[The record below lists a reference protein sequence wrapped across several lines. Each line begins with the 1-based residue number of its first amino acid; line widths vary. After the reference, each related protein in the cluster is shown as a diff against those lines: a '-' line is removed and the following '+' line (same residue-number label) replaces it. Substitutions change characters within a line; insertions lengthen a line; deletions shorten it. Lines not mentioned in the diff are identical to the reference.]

1 MSYYDNLIFTPQ
13 QATHAQRV
21 VLDLIK
27 NRRFFLQIN
36 AERGHSEY
44 DFGLHPDVFREA
56 IELDTRARNLY
67 TSTRERA
74 VEQIKQGETELGIT
88 PPNLENNRQLVV
100 CNRYGGGFDICRVYP
115 LTHFESVAATTM
127 KELVNEHLDLF
138 IGERSHDEI
147 TPKEMRDI
155 EERALS
161 VAKRIRLEFNQLGLP
176 DTNNRRCVV
185 MLRSK
190 FDCSGSDRN
199 NDFAF
204 GRVADLQETPFAL
217 GYLFWKMSS
226 HSRVFENDHV
236 VFGTSRKSHVDVY
249 HWPDI
254 GHLRGPLAVDY
265 DKCYGY
271 DCSVVFVTAL

>member
-1 MSYYDNLIFTPQ
+1 MSYFDNLVFTPE
-13 QATHAQRV
+13 QAAHAQKV

-27 NRRFFLQIN
+27 NRRFFLHIN
-36 AERGHSEY
+36 AERGYSEY

-67 TSTRERA
+67 ISARERA

-138 IGERSHDEI
+138 IGGRPHDEI
-147 TPKEMRDI
+147 APKEMRDI
-155 EERALS
+155 RESALS
-161 VAKRIRLEFNQLGLP
+161 VAKRVRLEFNQLGLF
-176 DTNNRRCVV
+176 DHNNHRCVV

-217 GYLFWKMSS
+217 GYLFWKMSMQ
-226 HSRVFENDHV
+226 SRIFKNDHV
-236 VFGTSRKSHVDVY
+236 VFGTSQNSHVYVCHSPELHYRDKKL
-249 HWPDI
+249 I
-254 GHLRGPLAVDY
+254 ISY
-265 DKCYGY
+265 DQHCEYNRP
-271 DCSVVFVTAL
+271 VIFVTAL